1 MVICAHGEM
10 VDARDLKS
18 LVRKD
23 MPVQVRLG
31 APMFFFSFAC

>member
-1 MVICAHGEM
+1 MVNCAHGEM

-23 MPVQVRLG
+23 VPVQVRLG
-31 APMFFFSFAC
+31 APNFF